1 MNTKSKM
8 VLAAVAGAA
17 LGAAAVQGLHAQA
30 KPKAPSEADID

>member
-17 LGAAAVQGLHAQA
+17 LGAAAMAAQQSRH
-30 KPKAPSEADID
+30 PSRPIE